1 MNAILFFVV
10 FILILTGGY
19 GYVGLRFIQP
29 MQLPSP
35 WNLVAWGALVALLI
49 IPAAGMF
56 ISFNRIERWWSVA
69 ASWMAYVSL
78 GLFSFLFTLTVLKDL
93 GVLGWG
99 IWEKSRDLL
108 GSATSAEALADP
120 ERRQWLVRSFHL
132 SLLGVASGLTG
143 YAIFEARRRPAVV
156 EVQIPLPDLPVS
168 FDGFRIVQLTDIHAG
183 LTVARPF
190 VETVVEMAN
199 ELRGDLIAFTGD
211 LVDGTVAHL
220 REHVWPMA
228 RLTAPYGRFFVTG
241 NHEYYSGAEAW
252 VEEAKRLGFDVLM
265 NEHRVIHRDGGR
277 LVLGGVADIG
287 AKDFVPDHR
296 SDPVAAFDGAPAG
309 LVRVLLAHQ
318 PRSLEGARA
327 AGVDLMISGHTH
339 GGQFFPWNLLAA
351 VGQPML
357 KGLKQFGSTWLYVSE
372 GTGYWGP
379 PLRLGTRSEI
389 TVITLRRSANV

>member
-1 MNAILFFVV
+1 
-10 FILILTGGY
+10 
-19 GYVGLRFIQP
+19 
-29 MQLPSP
+29 
-35 WNLVAWGALVALLI
+35 VAWGALVALLI

-78 GLFSFLFTLTVLKDL
+78 GLFSFIFTLTVLKDL

-99 IWEKSRDLL
+99 LWEKVRLL
-108 GSATSAEALADP
+108 AGSAEAADVLADP
-120 ERRQWLVRSFHL
+120 ERRRWLVRGLHL
-132 SLLGVASGLTG
+132 SMLGVAGGLTG
-143 YAIFEARRRPAVV
+143 YGILEARRRPAVKEV
-156 EVQIPLPDLPVS
+156 EVALPHLPSS

-190 VETVVEMAN
+190 VESVVEMAN

-220 REHVWPMA
+220 REHVWPMSQ
-228 RLTAPYGRFFVTG
+228 LTAPYGRFFVTG

-265 NEHRVIHRDGGR
+265 NEHRVIHRNGER
-277 LVLGGVADIG
+277 LVLAGVTDIS
-287 AKDFVPDHR
+287 AKDFVTGHR
-296 SDPVAAFDGAPAG
+296 SDPVAAFDGAPDG
-309 LVRVLLAHQ
+309 LVRLLLAHQ

-339 GGQFFPWNLLAA
+339 GGQFFPWNLLAS
-351 VGQPML
+351 VGQPLL
-357 KGLKQFGSTWLYVSE
+357 KGLKQFGATWLYVSE